1 MNAVLNDDR
10 TYLKDLTI
18 KCELKAK
25 QWDQRSSMRSAELSA
40 ITQALT
46 VLQGSVATQAG
57 KVGEGRS
64 AMIQE
69 AKIQEDD
76 DLQVSFVQKAAVAKT
91 ALRLVKKAGVVPE
104 RSDEDLIR
112 SKLIAIF
119 RDASKKTKS
128 PVLSTLAVK
137 VAEDPFVKIKGMIQ
151 DMIEKL
157 LEEEADEAN
166 HKGWCDE
173 EISKTVKDRDYRLQD
188 IEALQASLEELNAR
202 EEKLTLEKAE
212 LEEQIKT
219 LNSDYSNQTQSRAD
233 EKAEN
238 EETVTEA
245 KAGVSAIKQ
254 ALEILSHFY
263 GEAAKATAEEGFIQ
277 QPSVEDDAPDAGF
290 DGAYTGAQGSSTGI
304 VGMMEV
310 ILGDFERTITDT
322 EELEASQK
330 KEFVDY
336 ERETQVR

>member
-1 MNAVLNDDR
+1 MRRTSLKAFRDKKVELETTEAKAVSDFERGQQSRKAMLKAARESLDEKNKERTMTTESIATTQSDMTNMNAVLNDDR

-57 KVGEGRS
+57 KVGEGGRS
-64 AMIQE
+64 AMLQSD
-69 AKIQEDD
+69 AQEDD

-91 ALRLVKKAGVVPE
+91 ALRLVKKAGVVPSKSE
-104 RSDEDLIR
+104 EDLIR
-112 SKLIAIF
+112 TKLIAIF
-119 RDASKKTKS
+119 KAAGKKFKS
-128 PVLSTLAVK
+128 PVLSTLALK

-151 DMIEKL
+151 EMIEKL

-173 EISKTVKDRDYRLQD
+173 EISKTVKDRDYRLAD
-188 IEALQASLEELNAR
+188 IEALHASLEELNAR

-212 LEEQIKT
+212 
-219 LNSDYSNQTQSRAD
+219 
-233 EKAEN
+233 N

-245 KAGVSAIKQ
+245 KDGVSAIKQ

-263 GEAAKATAEEGFIQ
+263 GEAA
-277 QPSVEDDAPDAGF
+277 
-290 DGAYTGAQGSSTGI
+290 
-304 VGMMEV
+304 
-310 ILGDFERTITDT
+310 
-322 EELEASQK
+322 
-330 KEFVDY
+330 
-336 ERETQVR
+336 